1 MNRTERRAADRGQP
15 VLVVD
20 DEADLL
26 ELLELTLSRM
36 GLDTDAR
43 RIGRRSDRR
52 CSTREPSTSASPTC
66 GCPTATGLRVV
77 EHINQKGLDLPVAVI
92 TAYGS
97 AENAVAALKAGAFDY
112 LAKPVAL
119 EQLRALVKQALKVPR
134 EGAPSRAVGLPA
146 ARRIA
151 GDAAGA
157 RTDRAA
163 REEPGAGLHQR
174 RIRQRQGARRAHDPR
189 AAARAREQPF
199 VAVNCGAI
207 PENLM
212 ESEFFGYRK
221 GAFTG
226 AEADRDGFFQAA
238 NGGTLF
244 LDEVADLPLAM
255 QVKLL
260 RAIQE
265 KKVRKVGAT
274 QEDPVD
280 VRIISATH
288 KKLAALVEAGEF
300 RQDLYYRLHVIE
312 LAMPSLREMRED
324 IPLIAN
330 AILARLS
337 RGSGRR
343 GSIAGG
349 ASRRCERYRS
359 RQRARAR
366 EHPRARPL
374 ARRRPQRD
382 HRRGPASHARRR
394 GVATSPMTRRR
405 RSGRCRITSTASSA
419 RRSTRRWRR
428 RATTAPRPRSC
439 SASPS
444 APCATGWSG
453 WASIV
458 NAGDP
463 ARGVRAAAGE
473 AARGGIDERGLAAN
487 LARQVRSPNRDA
499 RPAGDARSRSRRA
512 RHHPAAGRVRRRR
525 HRAAVHQPARPRAHP
540 YYDGSARPQG
550 LGALS

>member
-1 MNRTERRAADRGQP
+1 MARKIRGQP
-15 VLVVD
+15 RILVVD
-20 DEADLL
+20 DEPDLL

-36 GLDTDAR
+36 GLDTICAQTVGEAVQLLDK
-43 RIGRRSDRR
+43 
-52 CSTREPSTSASPTC
+52 EPFDLCLTDMRLPD
-66 GCPTATGLRVV
+66 GEGLRVV
-77 EHINQKGLDLPVAVI
+77 EHITQKGLDVPVAVI
-92 TAYGS
+92 TAFGS

-119 EQLRALVKQALKVPR
+119 EQLRALVKQALKVPEKTQPASSYR
-134 EGAPSRAVGLPA
+134 LLGESQAIEQVRGLIERLAKSQAPVFVNGESGSGKELA
-146 ARRIA
+146 ARTIHMN
-151 GDAAGA
+151 G
-157 RTDRAA
+157 
-163 REEPGAGLHQR
+163 
-174 RIRQRQGARRAHDPR
+174 PR
-189 AAARAREQPF
+189 GEQPF

-288 KKLAALVEAGEF
+288 KKLAGLVESGDF

-330 AILARLS
+330 AILAKLS
-337 RGSGRR
+337 RGVVAQLDQEA
-343 GSIAGG
+343 ITAL
-349 ASRRCERYRS
+349 ERYPFPGNV
-359 RQRARAR
+359 R
-366 EHPRARPL
+366 EL
-374 ARRRPQRD
+374 EN
-382 HRRGPASHARRR
+382 
-394 GVATSPMTRRR
+394 
-405 RSGRCRITSTASSA
+405 IL
-419 RRSTRRWRR
+419 
-428 RATTAPRPRSC
+428 
-439 SASPS
+439 
-444 APCATGWSG
+444 
-453 WASIV
+453 
-458 NAGDP
+458 
-463 ARGVRAAAGE
+463 
-473 AARGGIDERGLAAN
+473 ERGLSLAADPQHISAEDLHLTP
-487 LARQVRSPNRDA
+487 LAEESDA
-499 RPAGDARSRSRRA
+499 AMPPGDKW
-512 RHHPAAGRVRRRR
+512 PLQDYLDRVE
-525 HRAAVHQPARPRAHP
+525 RAAINEALEKTRYNRTAAAKLLGITFRAMR
-540 YYDGSARPQG
+540 YRMER
-550 LGALS
+550 LGIK